1 MNPRVV
7 ADEYRWANTT
17 CYPQSDD
24 ETVDKQ
30 MTSHD
35 RATQKTIMQGQYPG
49 KHDALQKVR
58 A

>member
-30 MTSHD
+30 MNSRY
-35 RATQKTIMQGQYPG
+35 RATQKTIMHGQYPG
-49 KHDALQKVR
+49 KHDAL
-58 A
+58 